1 MKSNEQRHTQAE
13 LVRNLERCP
22 KFERCNRNLCPLDYE
37 LERRHGG
44 AKCRWLQEGD
54 AKLVKTGVATFPG
67 LGAAMPD
74 DLLRMAER
82 SPNRF
87 LRCKNASQARYS
99 SLRDPLCILRQ
110 RIGKRKSRP
119 TPENVGSSARH
130 YSER

>member
-74 DLLRMAER
+74 DLLIHVPEKNVSRLNRRSRER
-82 SPNRF
+82 WRE
-87 LRCKNASQARYS
+87 LRSESNA
-99 SLRDPLCILRQ
+99 
-110 RIGKRKSRP
+110 
-119 TPENVGSSARH
+119 
-130 YSER
+130 